1 MAGSSRAASAGRG
14 GALPV
19 INRTRL
25 PPLPPL
31 PPLSKMISIYY
42 TRRKDTEKIQQNAS
56 KIAKICC
63 FLAPQGTCGAN
74 VGCGLFQYPR
84 KSRKYFPYFPRKSPN
99 FENFQ
104 VALVFTKKGAKI
116 RWRFEGSL
124 AASLLWGGSP
134 HCGELGPL
142 TCLSYGANGM
152 AGNRGCRPCYSD
164 RSFQQVRLRAPHRP
178 LGR

>member
-1 MAGSSRAASAGRG
+1 MAATGLPGLWVMAGSSRAASAGRG
-14 GALPV
+14 RALPV

-63 FLAPQGTCGAN
+63 FLAPQGTYGAN

-84 KSRKYFPYFPRKSPN
+84 KSRKYVPYFPRKFPN
-99 FENFQ
+99 FEVFSGRARFFQ
-104 VALVFTKKGAKI
+104 KGTKI
-116 RWRFEGSL
+116 RWLFEGSGSF
-124 AASLLWGGSP
+124 ASLGRSSRERAAILRRG
-134 HCGELGPL
+134 
-142 TCLSYGANGM
+142 GANGGHQSQPPKP
-152 AGNRGCRPCYSD
+152 ASGTSGTSVT
-164 RSFQQVRLRAPHRP
+164 STI
-178 LGR
+178 